1 MSIDP
6 EAFFGASARW
16 GVGMA
21 SRPGSQSSSIL
32 PASIMRT
39 CGCGA
44 LGPPGPTRWGQ
55 WSLAPLSLGANP
67 SSAADSLCGF
77 QQVL

>member
-21 SRPGSQSSSIL
+21 SRPGSQSSSHPSSL
-32 PASIMRT
+32 DHENVWLWCTRPT
-39 CGCGA
+39 GTNP
-44 LGPPGPTRWGQ
+44 LGPVEPGTSQPGRQ
-55 WSLAPLSLGANP
+55 SQLS
-67 SSAADSLCGF
+67 C
-77 QQVL
+77 